1 MANSYDQMKMQS
13 DYADEESMGAG
24 GLYSLLRAGGEYLVG
39 GEVMDLLPE
48 ISRAFDESA
57 AMERAVRRGPSE
69 QGDALTMRIE
79 EIRAQPLDEGMAYNI
94 SQAQGLESLLSP
106 ELAMVVGATGPG
118 KKGEGIQ
125 AFIELLKSMN
135 VKPNQSILDE
145 AKSLKDLSDEYLKDL
160 GKKNTERDI
169 EQTRYQQGTV
179 PDDTRYPEGHPFR
192 DWGKSKTQLDKE
204 RKAREAKDDQDAAA
218 SFFSDLEDMQKD
230 KPPILGGRKEI
241 DPTMRYVS
249 RQEKRAALGE
259 EGMKRIQAL
268 LAQRRSKMAQMFG
281 PERDKGMGF
290 KKEQQLLDE
299 VAELERKLDPYYSPS
314 ELNDMDYFA
323 EGGAVRRGDGGGLY
337 ANIHAKRKRIA
348 AGSGERMRKKGEKGA
363 PTAEN
368 FKQAAKTAKRGTGGL
383 AYKKGYY
390 GKSYK

>member
-39 GEVMDLLPE
+39 GEAMDLLPE

-125 AFIELLKSMN
+125 SFIELLKSMN
-135 VKPNQSILDE
+135 MKPNQSILDE
-145 AKSLKDLSDEYLKDL
+145 AKKLKDLSDDYLKDL

-192 DWGKSKTQLDKE
+192 DWNKSKTQLDRE
-204 RKAREAKDDQDAAA
+204 RKARQENTGEG
-218 SFFSDLEDMQKD
+218 FFSDLEDQQKD
-230 KPPILGGRKEI
+230 MPPILGGSKKT
-241 DPTMRYVS
+241 DPTMRYAS
-249 RQEKRAALGE
+249 RQERRAALGE
-259 EGMKRIQAL
+259 EGMGRIRAL
-268 LAQRRSKMAQMFG
+268 LDQRRSKMAQLFG
-281 PERDKGMGF
+281 PERDKGLGF
-290 KKEQQLLDE
+290 KKEQQILDE
-299 VAELERKLDPYYSPS
+299 IRELERKLDPFYSSS
-314 ELNDMDYFA
+314 ELKDMDYFA

-390 GKSYK
+390 GKSYH